1 MAKELQL
8 QVAWAVCINTQIS
21 KSLPHKKGRLFCMKK
36 EIIMSTTKE
45 TKGKQRTAKNGIIYI
60 ILAFFLCTIGIHN
73 FYAGYIKRGFA
84 QIILTI
90 TSPFFM
96 FIPLIIVSLWGL
108 GEILFENKD
117 VNNIPFKG
125 NKQIILGLRVL
136 SIFALIYSLFTT
148 ELIL

>member
-1 MAKELQL
+1 
-8 QVAWAVCINTQIS
+8 
-21 KSLPHKKGRLFCMKK
+21 
-36 EIIMSTTKE
+36 
-45 TKGKQRTAKNGIIYI
+45 
-60 ILAFFLCTIGIHN
+60 
-73 FYAGYIKRGFA
+73 
-84 QIILTI
+84 
-90 TSPFFM
+90 M

-117 VNNIPFKG
+117 VNNLPFKG